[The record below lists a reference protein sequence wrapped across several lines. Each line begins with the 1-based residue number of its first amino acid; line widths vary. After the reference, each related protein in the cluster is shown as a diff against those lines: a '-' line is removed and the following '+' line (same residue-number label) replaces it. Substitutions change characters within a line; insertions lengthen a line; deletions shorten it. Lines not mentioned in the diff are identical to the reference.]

1 MGPAEGRSNAVELEE
16 LAALPVAPRK
26 GSRIGLPATL
36 AVLAVVGLL
45 ASGFGLL
52 GGRQDAS
59 TAPSGPS
66 DVAIGASEPAPSPTL
81 PMPSPLVTPNRGCAP
96 NPEQAPGVLLAVDGK
111 PTPGWVEV
119 VTFTRDP
126 PQAPAAPAVEIPADA
141 QVEVWIDG
149 NACALAWSIMLVQPS
164 GNQVYPI
171 AVEANPR
178 LDPAYA
184 RQNRFDARLVQYR
197 LAPGDLELRATL
209 DFQGLRVQATW
220 PIAFLPFDRPTPRL
234 LLAGR
239 DTYHPTVEGCDV
251 VLTFRN
257 GFEEDIPGCEHDI
270 SGPLPPAIALE
281 PGAPLR
287 LIFDGWTVTQA
298 IAICGAASDLA
309 FVTLPEPGCW
319 QEHQGDVQFEAPKPG
334 DWALGIAACAVDEV
348 RIGDRIC
355 GTWYARVDTR

>member
-1 MGPAEGRSNAVELEE
+1 VDGPANAVELEE
-16 LAALPVAPRK
+16 LGVLPVSRRR

-36 AVLAVVGLL
+36 AALAVLTLL

-52 GGRQDAS
+52 GGRPSGPGAS
-59 TAPSGPS
+59 PGPS
-66 DVAIGASEPAPSPTL
+66 DVAAGASQPAHSPAEPLTT
-81 PMPSPLVTPNRGCAP
+81 PLVTPNLGCAP
-96 NPEQAPGVLLAVDGK
+96 NPDEPPGVLLAVDGRL
-111 PTPGWVEV
+111 TPGWVEV
-119 VTFTRDP
+119 LTFTRDP
-126 PQAPAAPAVEIPADA
+126 PPAPAAPAVEIPADA
-141 QVEVWIDG
+141 QVEVWIES

-197 LAPGDLELRATL
+197 LAPGDLEIRATL
-209 DFQGLRVQATW
+209 DFQGLRVRATW
-220 PIAFLPFDRPTPRL
+220 PIAFVPFDRPTPRL
-234 LLAGR
+234 LLDGGA
-239 DTYHPTVEGCDV
+239 TSFPTVEGCDV

-257 GFEEDIPGCEHDI
+257 GFEERLSGCYHDI
-270 SGPLPPAIALE
+270 SGPLPPAVALH
-281 PGAPLR
+281 PGTPLR
-287 LIFDGWTVTQA
+287 LSFDGWTVTQA

-319 QEHQGDVQFEAPKPG
+319 QEPQGEGQFEAPKPG
-334 DWALGIAACAVDEV
+334 DWALGIAACAVDEA
-348 RIGDRIC
+348 RIAGNRIC